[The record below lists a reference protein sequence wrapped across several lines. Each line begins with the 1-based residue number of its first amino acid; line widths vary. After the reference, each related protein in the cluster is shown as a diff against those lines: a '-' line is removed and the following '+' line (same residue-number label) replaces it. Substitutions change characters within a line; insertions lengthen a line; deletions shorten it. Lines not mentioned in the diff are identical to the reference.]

1 MVFLYFILC
10 WVFEYMTKALDTKV
24 FVVVN
29 FLMLILLSKD

>member
-10 WVFEYMTKALDTKV
+10 WVFEYMAEALDTKI
-24 FVVVN
+24 FIVVN